1 MSSEFSCVQNSQC
14 EVYVENTQNDINSV
28 FNNLGMMY
36 EKGEV
41 PCSLDDDTESNFNGS
56 IMDSEG
62 VVAISKPADLEKFYR
77 EGNPPV
83 NKVPIK
89 RKHKHSPATSIDSTG
104 TFVKQNDTSV
114 DSKRQA
120 LEQPVP
126 FSNIRGQPS
135 HLSDCKSYTP
145 LTERD
150 YDDLIFRDEIEAIMR
165 THKIKGHAKRDI
177 LEFLMIMQ
185 NRLRPIRVNKE
196 VKQTKELSKIP
207 RNMEVNK
214 QIEIKATY
222 AKMLEKNAP
231 KPVTNI
237 SFKGAISK
245 KVSPPGPSKLASEST
260 TTNLAQSKI
269 VNNARSKSTLPT
281 LIIKPANEEIKTSAM
296 LKTALEGKIKLKDI
310 QVEVLSCR
318 PIQGNG
324 IVVKTKTPEMLE
336 KLKTTIMNDLTL
348 RDKCQ
353 VYIPKPRVPHI
364 IIFDIPP
371 QDGDQAAHENN
382 FILQLKESNEL
393 TDQEIKVVFKKK
405 GRGSLQ
411 NWILA
416 MQPKNYQEIKDKKR
430 LRCGFNSFRFKEFLE
445 PLRCF
450 GCYRFGHLKRNCR
463 ETKPTCTK
471 CTANHDPKGCTK
483 PHPICRNCVLYNK
496 STNLKVRADHMSN
509 SNLCPMYLREI
520 EFIAKH
526 TIYG

>member
-145 LTERD
+145 HTERD
-150 YDDLIFRDEIEAIMR
+150 YDDLIFRDEIEAIMG

-214 QIEIKATY
+214 QIEIKAAY

-237 SFKGAISK
+237 SFKRAISK
-245 KVSPPGPSKLASEST
+245 KVSPPGPSKLASENT

-411 NWILA
+411 N
-416 MQPKNYQEIKDKKR
+416 
-430 LRCGFNSFRFKEFLE
+430 
-445 PLRCF
+445 
-450 GCYRFGHLKRNCR
+450 
-463 ETKPTCTK
+463 
-471 CTANHDPKGCTK
+471 
-483 PHPICRNCVLYNK
+483 
-496 STNLKVRADHMSN
+496 
-509 SNLCPMYLREI
+509 
-520 EFIAKH
+520 
-526 TIYG
+526 

>member
-1 MSSEFSCVQNSQC
+1 
-14 EVYVENTQNDINSV
+14 
-28 FNNLGMMY
+28 MMC
-36 EKGEV
+36 EKGEAS
-41 PCSLDDDTESNFNGS
+41 CSLDDDTESNFNGS

-62 VVAISKPADLEKFYR
+62 VVASSKPADLEKFYR

-83 NKVPIK
+83 KKVPIK

-104 TFVKQNDTSV
+104 TFVKQYDTSV

-120 LEQPVP
+120 LEVP

-135 HLSDCKSYTP
+135 HLSDCKSYEP

-177 LEFLMIMQ
+177 LEFLMIMR
-185 NRLRPIRVNKE
+185 NRLRPIRVNKD
-196 VKQTKELSKIP
+196 VKQTTELTKIP

-214 QIEIKATY
+214 QMEIKTTY
-222 AKMLEKNAP
+222 AKILEKNAP

-237 SFKGAISK
+237 SFKGAIVK
-245 KVSPPGPSKLASEST
+245 NVPPPGSSKLASEST

-269 VNNARSKSTLPT
+269 VNNARSKSSLLT
-281 LIIKPANEEIKTSAM
+281 LIIKPANKEIKTSAM
-296 LKTALEGKIKLKDI
+296 LKTAFEGKIKLKDI

-318 PIQGNG
+318 PKQGNG

-348 RDKCQ
+348 TDKCQ

-364 IIFDIPP
+364 MIFDIPP

-405 GRGSLQ
+405 RERQFTELDSC
-411 NWILA
+411 NA
-416 MQPKNYQEIKDKKR
+416 TKK
-430 LRCGFNSFRFKEFLE
+430 LSGN
-445 PLRCF
+445 
-450 GCYRFGHLKRNCR
+450 KR
-463 ETKPTCTK
+463 
-471 CTANHDPKGCTK
+471 
-483 PHPICRNCVLYNK
+483 
-496 STNLKVRADHMSN
+496 
-509 SNLCPMYLREI
+509 
-520 EFIAKH
+520 
-526 TIYG
+526 

>member
-1 MSSEFSCVQNSQC
+1 MSSEFSSVQNSQC

-41 PCSLDDDTESNFNGS
+41 PCSLDDDTET
-56 IMDSEG
+56 
-62 VVAISKPADLEKFYR
+62 
-77 EGNPPV
+77 
-83 NKVPIK
+83 
-89 RKHKHSPATSIDSTG
+89 TSIDSTG

-114 DSKRQA
+114 DRKRQA

-126 FSNIRGQPS
+126 FSNIRGQHS

-185 NRLRPIRVNKE
+185 NRLRPIRVNKD
-196 VKQTKELSKIP
+196 VKQTTELSKIP

-214 QIEIKATY
+214 QIEIKVTY
-222 AKMLEKNAP
+222 AKILEKNAP

-245 KVSPPGPSKLASEST
+245 KVSPSGPSKLASEST
-260 TTNLAQSKI
+260 TTNLAQSQI

-310 QVEVLSCR
+310 QVEVLSSR
-318 PIQGNG
+318 PIQGNC

-348 RDKCQ
+348 RSILHIVKC
-353 VYIPKPRVPHI
+353 I
-364 IIFDIPP
+364 
-371 QDGDQAAHENN
+371 
-382 FILQLKESNEL
+382 
-393 TDQEIKVVFKKK
+393 
-405 GRGSLQ
+405 
-411 NWILA
+411 
-416 MQPKNYQEIKDKKR
+416 YQSPE
-430 LRCGFNSFRFKEFLE
+430 
-445 PLRCF
+445 
-450 GCYRFGHLKRNCR
+450 
-463 ETKPTCTK
+463 
-471 CTANHDPKGCTK
+471 
-483 PHPICRNCVLYNK
+483 
-496 STNLKVRADHMSN
+496 DHT
-509 SNLCPMYLREI
+509 L
-520 EFIAKH
+520 
-526 TIYG
+526 